1 MVWFLLY
8 WTMALYGLIF
18 TRILQ
23 YKTVLKNE
31 PHYQWQLRL
40 TALTA
45 QLKLC
50 TQTYI
55 CKQVCSFY
63 NQLHF
68 MVKLTSEFTPQFF

>member
-40 TALTA
+40 TASTA
-45 QLKLC
+45 QLLNYAHRR
-50 TQTYI
+50 TFANRYA
-55 CKQVCSFY
+55 
-63 NQLHF
+63 HF
-68 MVKLTSEFTPQFF
+68 ITNSTSW